1 MTLCDVIRVT
11 DLVLRTPALAPD
23 HWQRPHKDQP
33 LVCSLEIHTHVD
45 DEADT
50 DNLLADSLNYGT
62 VTKHVERH
70 VRELAVSSSV
80 GEGELSGIPL
90 EVVAEQLAKV
100 VIFRAKAPNVR
111 IELRRPRALLTAES
125 IGVVLSRSR
134 SDYSIP
140 SADAPTDSLDAYT
153 LLPTAASPAND
164 TLFVR
169 QLRRHVIIGLNPCE
183 RLDEQEVI
191 VDFEFSAPDDGMI
204 ASNGARMG
212 WLGWRGAV
220 KRAEE
225 HFTSTKPLTI
235 ESIVVSLSS
244 LLLTPHTSPS
254 PIPAA
259 PSSAS
264 GPSPQ
269 LDWKIPRTTVRLS
282 KPAAL
287 MFAKH
292 PSVQVTRSR
301 ADFPA
306 LFSTSATRAYSTTPA
321 SSGSKTLR
329 TAYIG
334 LGTNLGQR
342 VKNLNDAVSTL
353 DRLGAEEG
361 RTQVVETSWMYESDA
376 MYHEEQ
382 ERFLNAVVKIETT
395 LPPLRLLT
403 LLKRVESTL
412 GRDFSTFR
420 NGPRVIDLD
429 LLLYEDVV
437 LDTRE
442 TGEKDEEGR
451 WLKVPHQ
458 GIAEREFVLRPLV
471 DLAPSL
477 VHPSLKKTPSELL
490 SSLTTSPSFASTVH
504 RVFPLSASL
513 VHPYFRPTSSFLPYA
528 SDTRTLVMSILNLTP
543 DSFSDGDAAR
553 SSDVEVAL
561 SEARKHLEEGAD
573 IVDVGGM
580 STRPGAADIGSEEEI
595 RRVVP
600 FVKALRA
607 AEDSK
612 RAVISIDTFRP
623 DVARAALD
631 AGADVINDVYG
642 GREPG
647 MLKVMAEKACPV
659 VLMHSRGDPSTM
671 TRLTT
676 YDGGLIEGVRR
687 EMEEMVEKALAAGV
701 RRWNIVLDPGF
712 GFAKFSD
719 QNFALLRHL
728 PELFASSPTLRE
740 YPVLLGLSRKRFLAP
755 EKKDAK
761 ERRMETAAA
770 VMACV
775 ASGWC
780 EVVRVHETK
789 DSREVVQVADKI
801 YKSRIGEA

>member
-23 HWQRPHKDQP
+23 HWQRSHKDQP

-70 VRELAVSSSV
+70 VRELTVSSSA

-111 IELRRPRALLTAES
+111 LELRRPRALLAADS

-134 SDYSIP
+134 SDYSVP
-140 SADAPTDSLDAYT
+140 SSDSPSDSLDTYI
-153 LLPTAASPAND
+153 LLSTATSFAND

-169 QLRRHVIIGLNPCE
+169 ELRRQVIIGLNPCE

-191 VDFEFSAPDDGMI
+191 VDLEFAAPEDGMI

-220 KRAEE
+220 KRAED
-225 HFTSTKPLTI
+225 HFSKTEPLTI
-235 ESIVVSLSS
+235 ESICVSLSS

-254 PIPAA
+254 PIPTASS
-259 PSSAS
+259 SSAPTS
-264 GPSPQ
+264 Q
-269 LDWKIPRTTVRLS
+269 RDWNIPRTTVRVS

-301 ADFPA
+301 VDFPA
-306 LFSTSATRAYSTTPA
+306 LFSPSSTRAYSTTLN
-321 SSGSKTLR
+321 SSGSDTLH

-334 LGTNLGQR
+334 LGTNLGRR

-353 DRLGAEEG
+353 DRLGVEDG
-361 RTQVVETSWMYESDA
+361 LTRVVETSWMYESDA

-429 LLLYEDVV
+429 LLLYGDVV

-477 VHPSLKKTPSELL
+477 VHPALNKKPSELL
-490 SSLTTSPSFASTVH
+490 AFLTTSPSFASTVH

-528 SDTRTLVMSILNLTP
+528 SDTRTLIMSILNLTP

-553 SSDVEVAL
+553 SSNVAVAL
-561 SEARKHLEEGAD
+561 SEAKKHLAEGAD

-580 STRPGAADIGSEEEI
+580 STRPGAADNGPEEEI

-600 FVKALRA
+600 FVETLRA
-607 AEDSK
+607 AEGSK

-631 AGADVINDVYG
+631 AGADIINDVYG

-647 MLKVMAEKACPV
+647 MLDVMAEKACPV
-659 VLMHSRGDPSTM
+659 ILMHSRGDPSTM

-676 YDGGLIEGVRR
+676 YDNGVINGVRC
-687 EMEEMVEKALAAGV
+687 EMEEMVEKALLAGV
-701 RRWNIVLDPGF
+701 RRWNIVVDPGF
-712 GFAKFSD
+712 GFAKSSD

-801 YKSRIGEA
+801 YKSRVGEA

>member
-70 VRELAVSSSV
+70 VRELAVSSSA

-111 IELRRPRALLTAES
+111 IELRRPRALLTADS
-125 IGVVLSRSR
+125 VGVVLSRSR
-134 SDYSIP
+134 SEYSLP
-140 SADAPTDSLDAYT
+140 SADSPSDSLDAYT
-153 LLPTAASPAND
+153 LLPTATSPAND

-183 RLDEQEVI
+183 RHDEQEVI
-191 VDFEFSAPDDGMI
+191 VDLEFAAPDDGMI

-225 HFTSTKPLTI
+225 HFTATKPLTI

-244 LLLTPHTSPS
+244 LLLTPHASPS
-254 PIPAA
+254 PIPTA
-259 PSSAS
+259 PSSS
-264 GPSPQ
+264 SSTSPQ
-269 LDWKIPRTTVRLS
+269 LDWNIPRTTVRVS

-301 ADFPA
+301 ADFPT
-306 LFSTSATRAYSTTPA
+306 LFAPPSTRAYSTTPSA
-321 SSGSKTLR
+321 SGLQTLH

-353 DRLGAEEG
+353 DRLGAETG
-361 RTQVVETSWMYESDA
+361 VTKVVETSWMYESDA

-395 LPPLRLLT
+395 LHPLRLLT
-403 LLKRVESTL
+403 LLKRIESTL

-429 LLLYEDVV
+429 LLLYEDVM

-442 TGEKDEEGR
+442 TGERDEEGR

-458 GIAEREFVLRPLV
+458 GIVEREFVLRPLV

-477 VHPSLKKTPSELL
+477 VHPALKKTPTELL
-490 SSLTTSPSFASTVH
+490 SSLTSSPSFASTVH
-504 RVFPLSASL
+504 RVFPLAASL
-513 VHPYFRPTSSFLPYA
+513 VHPYFRQTSSFLPFA
-528 SDTRTLVMSILNLTP
+528 SDTRTLIMSILNLTP
-543 DSFSDGDAAR
+543 DSFSDGDEAR
-553 SSDVEVAL
+553 SSDVQVAL

-573 IVDVGGM
+573 VVDVGGM
-580 STRPGAADIGSEEEI
+580 STRPGATDIGSEEEI

-607 AEDSK
+607 GEDSK

-631 AGADVINDVYG
+631 AGADIINDVYG

-647 MLKVMAEKACPV
+647 MLEVMAEKACPV

-676 YDGGLIEGVRR
+676 YDNGLVEGVRR

-701 RRWNIVLDPGF
+701 RRWNIILDPGF
-712 GFAKFSD
+712 GFAKSSD
-719 QNFALLRHL
+719 QNFALLRRL
-728 PELFASSPTLRE
+728 PELFASSSTLRE

-770 VMACV
+770 VVACV

-789 DSREVVQVADKI
+789 DAREIVQVADKI